1 MTSQHPRP
9 DPLAIAGQVIVS
21 AGNILVAAG
30 FTREEIRSFFLQAAD
45 QLADADEAQVADSGT
60 ARGLKAEFAR
70 TDAVR
75 QLAAGCGRA
84 QDANASL
91 RDRFDLAMRIIPLVA
106 EAQHWL
112 RRAATQAGLSVIADR
127 RQHHPETAEAA
138 LVFEDYEDCYAPA
151 LDHLGAL
158 LEDLARADDDE
169 AVAFLLQTMTDQG
182 VTITHALGQTIQG
195 ALDAMAARR
204 HIR

>member
-30 FTREEIRSFFLQAAD
+30 FTREEIRAFFLQAAD
-45 QLADADEAQVADSGT
+45 QLADANEPQVAESG
-60 ARGLKAEFAR
+60 AAAGLKAEFAR

-75 QLAAGCGRA
+75 QLAAGCA
-84 QDANASL
+84 QAHDPNASL
-91 RDRFDLAMRIIPLVA
+91 RDRFDLAMRMIPLVA

-112 RRAATQAGLSVIADR
+112 RREAAQAGLPVIADR
-127 RQHHPETAEAA
+127 RQDDGAAAGRA
-138 LVFEDYEDCYAPA
+138 LVFEDYEECYAPA

-158 LEDLARADDDE
+158 LEDLARAGDGE
-169 AVAFLLQTMTDQG
+169 AVAFLLQTMTDEG
-182 VTITHALGQTIQG
+182 ITITHALGQTIQG
-195 ALDAMAARR
+195 ALEAMAPRR
-204 HIR
+204 DIR